1 MSSNSVLRGN
11 AGIVRSFVG
20 ALGEKMEHGPHL
32 VEKIA
37 NVCNKFPVNNFP
49 CVGWHNCNVAFF
61 NGAWV
66 SKLVCEAPEMVKVIA
81 MD

>member
-11 AGIVRSFVG
+11 TGIARSFVG

-49 CVGWHNCNVAFF
+49 VLG
-61 NGAWV
+61 GI
-66 SKLVCEAPEMVKVIA
+66 IA
-81 MD
+81 MLLFLTGRGCQN